1 LPLKR
6 NCDRA
11 KKSLAPI
18 NQLKQY
24 ALSNYHYEK
33 IHLHPGQCRAPSG
46 VRAKDRNDRACSGKP
61 NSRGYG
67 GSTNYN
73 NEPGGNNNH
82 NYEPGGNNFA
92 VADSLITAK
101 PVHKFDLYG

>member
-1 LPLKR
+1 LLLKR

-46 VRAKDRNDRACSGKP
+46 VRAKDRNDRAGRKP
-61 NSRGYG
+61 NSHGHG
-67 GSTNYN
+67 GNNNYN
-73 NEPGGNNNH
+73 HESGGNNNH
-82 NYEPGGNNFA
+82 DYEPGGNNFA
-92 VADSLITAK
+92 VADSLIRAK
-101 PVHKFDLYG
+101 PVWKLDFYV

>member
-33 IHLHPGQCRAPSG
+33 IHLHPGQCRVPSG
-46 VRAKDRNDRACSGKP
+46 V
-61 NSRGYG
+61 
-67 GSTNYN
+67 
-73 NEPGGNNNH
+73 
-82 NYEPGGNNFA
+82 
-92 VADSLITAK
+92 
-101 PVHKFDLYG
+101 